1 MRWPRRQ
8 ALFRP
13 VYSTTGEVC
22 VDPPPLD
29 VWQQGPILVFRVV
42 KLEYIRAKVEG
53 LKTLECL
60 GNGVPC
66 ILRHLRG
73 RPCWFVFCAA
83 TTDTHGKLLQGDE
96 KNCAGK
102 AIMIAPFVRVFTRGD
117 ANASDEEG
125 KRLQLLL
132 RSNWQWAY
140 EDRWKAFLEFD
151 SQRSMTLTDSAGC
164 LGVPLPVVEGF
175 KSCCKQAAGWGYEA
189 HVVERWLCSH
199 AIDLVE

>member
-1 MRWPRRQ
+1 M
-8 ALFRP
+8 
-13 VYSTTGEVC
+13 
-22 VDPPPLD
+22 DPPLLY

-42 KLEYIRAKVEG
+42 KLEYIRAKVQG

-60 GNGVPC
+60 GNGVPL

-83 TTDTHGKLLQGDE
+83 TTDTRGKPLQGDE

-125 KRLQLLL
+125 NRLKLLL
-132 RSNWQWAY
+132 ESNWQWAY
-140 EDRWKAFLEFD
+140 SDRWKAFLEFD
-151 SQRSMTLTDSAGC
+151 SERSMTLTDSAGC
-164 LGVPLPVVEGF
+164 LGVPLPVVEDF
-175 KSCCKQAAGWGYEA
+175 KPCCKQAAGWGYQA
-189 HVVERWLCSH
+189 HVVKEWLGSH
-199 AIDLVE
+199 AIHLVE